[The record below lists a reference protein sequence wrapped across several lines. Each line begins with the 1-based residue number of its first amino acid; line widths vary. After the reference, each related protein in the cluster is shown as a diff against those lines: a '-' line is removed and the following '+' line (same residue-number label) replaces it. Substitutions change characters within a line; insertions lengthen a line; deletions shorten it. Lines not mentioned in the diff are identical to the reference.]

1 MRAHLDLGA
10 ANPAAQTQLPIAA
23 GCFLPSLRGQ
33 IFLFS
38 CSAGDVL
45 RQKYRVS
52 YINPL
57 THLEIRGHL
66 LVDFMLQVPFCI
78 FRGLKT
84 ALDLLSP
91 DLSIGSWPVG
101 VSDMR
106 LEMPTSLE
114 TVRDEAVG

>member
-52 YINPL
+52 YINSL

-66 LVDFMLQVPFCI
+66 LVDFKLQVPFCI

-84 ALDLLSP
+84 ALDLLLR
-91 DLSIGSWPVG
+91 DLSRPQHWFMACGSL
-101 VSDMR
+101 R
-106 LEMPTSLE
+106 HE
-114 TVRDEAVG
+114 TGNANLVRDIEG